1 MSDLDLLET
10 ERLVLSGWRK
20 DQAAD
25 LYRLH
30 GDPVVAR
37 YLTDHGQPWSK
48 EEMDTAL
55 DHWIDLFQTQQMG
68 KLRVTRKSDG
78 VLVGRCGF
86 GVYGDE
92 RIPEIGYSLYPEH
105 WGNGYAFEAA
115 SALRD
120 WYFRETDRPHFLGM
134 ADVRNESS
142 LKVLRKIGGVYT
154 HTGYTEG
161 HGDGHLVEFYI
172 YNRPAAA

>member
-1 MSDLDLLET
+1 MTDDLKLLET
-10 ERLVLSGWRK
+10 DRLVLSGWRP

-30 GDPVVAR
+30 GDPKVAR
-37 YLTDHGQPWSK
+37 YLTATGQPWSK
-48 EEMDTAL
+48 EEMDKAL
-55 DHWIDLFQTQQMG
+55 AHWIELFGRQRMG

-86 GVYGDE
+86 GVYGPE
-92 RIPEIGYSLYPEH
+92 EIPEIGYSLYPEH

-120 WYFRETDRPHFLGM
+120 WYFRDTERPFFLGM
-134 ADVRNESS
+134 ADVRNEGGSYQAKNGRQ
-142 LKVLRKIGGVYT
+142 LTPIGRPLRRV
-154 HTGYTEG
+154 
-161 HGDGHLVEFYI
+161 
-172 YNRPAAA
+172 

>member
-1 MSDLDLLET
+1 MSDLTLLET
-10 ERLVLSGWRK
+10 DRLVLSGWRP
-20 DQAAD
+20 DQIED

-30 GDPVVAR
+30 GDPIVAR
-37 YLTDHGQPWSK
+37 YLKDHGQPWTK
-48 EEMDTAL
+48 EEMDEAL
-55 DHWIDLFQTQQMG
+55 AHWIDLFETQRMG

-86 GVYGDE
+86 GVYGAD
-92 RIPEIGYSLYPEH
+92 RVPEIGYSLYPEH

-120 WYFRETDRPHFLGM
+120 WYFRETDRPFFLGM

-142 LKVLRKIGGVYT
+142 LKVLRRIGMTET
-154 HTGYTEG
+154 HVDHNE
-161 HGDGHLVEFYI
+161 DGHYVQFFI
-172 YNRPAAA
+172 YPRPAAA

>member
-10 ERLVLSGWRK
+10 ERLVLSGWRA
-20 DQAAD
+20 DQIED

-30 GDPVVAR
+30 GDPLVAR
-37 YLTDHGQPWSK
+37 YLTADGEPWPK
-48 EEMDTAL
+48 AQMDAAL
-55 DHWIDLFQTQQMG
+55 AHWIDLFKTQKMG

-86 GVYGDE
+86 GVYGAE
-92 RIPEIGYSLYPEH
+92 RVPEIGYSLYPEH

-134 ADVRNESS
+134 ADVRNQSS
-142 LKVLRKIGGVYT
+142 LKVLRKIGMSET
-154 HTGYTEG
+154 HVDHNE
-161 HGDGHLVEFYI
+161 DGHYVQFFI
-172 YNRPAAA
+172 YNRPAA